1 MNMKK
6 LELYAQQCLAANKPI
21 QLLIDMPGFS
31 APELIVN
38 PPENIEKKMEYYK
51 ATYDENCEHKHASG
65 IAIVDFVSDETT
77 LSTVLLPDTLSLQPE
92 HVRYSKTV
100 WVGDNSNDVVIE
112 GSADDVVKVLKSHE

>member
-6 LELYAQQCLAANKPI
+6 LETYAAECLDANEPI

-51 ATYDENCEHKHASG
+51 ATYDENCEHKHAKG
-65 IAIVDFVSDETT
+65 IRII
-77 LSTVLLPDTLSLQPE
+77 
-92 HVRYSKTV
+92 
-100 WVGDNSNDVVIE
+100 DVVYTE
-112 GSADDVVKVLKSHE
+112 